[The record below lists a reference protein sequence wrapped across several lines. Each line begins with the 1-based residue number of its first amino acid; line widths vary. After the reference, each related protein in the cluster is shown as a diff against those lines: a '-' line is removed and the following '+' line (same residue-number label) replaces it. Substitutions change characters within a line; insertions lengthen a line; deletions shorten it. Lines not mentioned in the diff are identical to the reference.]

1 MGYSEHFRGFSFWR
15 VINQPL
21 IKNTNNYFTLLFS
34 RNIPTLKL
42 TVLKKKFQLIFQN
55 LKEIKIWKK
64 TEMNNEKTQESKSKH
79 ANYRY
84 WVKDDENFYKGLE
97 KPDTA
102 PKKVTEHE

>member
-1 MGYSEHFRGFSFWR
+1 
-15 VINQPL
+15 
-21 IKNTNNYFTLLFS
+21 
-34 RNIPTLKL
+34 
-42 TVLKKKFQLIFQN
+42 
-55 LKEIKIWKK
+55 
-64 TEMNNEKTQESKSKH
+64 MNNEKTQESKSKH